1 MMDEKRAIGRRQM
14 LLGGVAV
21 GAAVAAG
28 PAVAQAAVQ
37 DVAGV
42 DVAGK
47 SVLITGTSSGFGRLM
62 ALDMARGGAKVI
74 ASMRNM
80 NGGLRPE
87 AVALRETA
95 ASEKLDLHLVDID
108 VTREEQVVAGV
119 KEAERLAGG
128 ALDAVVNN
136 AGIAFGLPVELGD
149 LEATRLIFETN
160 LLGALRVSQAALPAM
175 RARRRGWICTISSQL
190 GRIVIPGVGH
200 YSATKFG
207 VEALFET
214 MAYELAPFGVD
225 VTIIQPGGYPTKVW
239 ENGTRNAAA
248 ILARAAPEL
257 QKAYAEHLAIANRMF
272 GGGGTTDP
280 MDVPR
285 AAREILAMT
294 PGSRPLR
301 RPVHPNTK
309 ATDAMNAASAQV
321 QAAVLG
327 NGPFAPWHK
336 AVAGAAPGTASG
348 G

>member
-1 MMDEKRAIGRRQM
+1 MNDGKSVMGRRQM

-21 GAAVAAG
+21 GAAVAAA
-28 PAVAQAAVQ
+28 PVVAQADATAVASG
-37 DVAGV
+37 DIG
-42 DVAGK
+42 GK
-47 SVLITGTSSGFGRLM
+47 TVLITGASSGFGRLM

-74 ASMRNM
+74 ASMRALD
-80 NGGLRPE
+80 GGRRAEAAELRDI
-87 AVALRETA
+87 ATQ
-95 ASEKLDLHLVDID
+95 EKLDLHLVEID
-108 VTREEQVVAGV
+108 VTSDAQVAAGV
-119 KEAERLAGG
+119 KAAERLAGG
-128 ALDAVVNN
+128 ALDAVINN
-136 AGIAFGLPVELGD
+136 AGIAFSVPVELGD

-160 LLGALRVSQAALPAM
+160 LFGALRVSQAALPAM
-175 RARRRGWICTISSQL
+175 RARRKGWVCTVSSQL
-190 GRIVIPGVGH
+190 GRMLIPGVGH

-225 VTIIQPGGYPTKVW
+225 VTIIQPGGYPTNIW
-239 ENGTRNAAA
+239 QNGRRNAETL
-248 ILARAAPEL
+248 LARTAPDL
-257 QKAYAEHLAIANRMF
+257 QAAYADHLALASR

-285 AAREILAMT
+285 AIRAILAMA

-327 NGPFAPWHK
+327 SGPYAPWHK
-336 AVAGAAPGTASG
+336 AVTSG
-348 G
+348 